1 MAILDVELYIGG
13 DYYDPWKIRTS
24 LLKKKQKQNKW
35 QNSDSKDLLAYW
47 LKIMGLESY
56 RACFNP
62 GFGTRKLDKL

>member
-1 MAILDVELYIGG
+1 MLSSYIGG

-24 LLKKKQKQNKW
+24 LFKKKKKKKKQNKW
-35 QNSDSKDLLAYW
+35 QNSGSKDLLAYW
-47 LKIMGLESY
+47 VKIMGLESY